1 MADTLLVM
9 GRSIRRK
16 SPGADVHIWQRGNHQ
31 ESVFLSPADNREFLR
46 VLFRGAERFE
56 MRIKGYCLM
65 RNHYHVIASG
75 VRQDSIEKAIGQA
88 NHDYSLY
95 PHRRR
100 EQTGQLWQGRY
111 GSVLL
116 SESHFWTALRYVER
130 NPVEAGI
137 VRTAWEWP
145 WSSARAHLG
154 MEMAG
159 FLDTAKWGERYR
171 AETWREA
178 LERGIYE
185 SSMIERLEAAV
196 RTGRTIESE
205 EFREIAREAFAGK

>member
-1 MADTLLVM
+1 M
-9 GRSIRRK
+9 RQK
-16 SPGADVHIWQRGNHQ
+16 SPRADVHIWQRGNHQ

-46 VLFRGAERFE
+46 LLRRGAERFE
-56 MRIKGYCLM
+56 MRIMGYCLM

-75 VRQDSIEKAIGQA
+75 ERANSIEKAIGQA

-95 PHRRR
+95 LHRRR

-116 SESHFWTALRYVER
+116 SESHFWTAMCFVER

-137 VRTAWEWP
+137 APVAWEWP

-154 MEMAG
+154 MEKAG

-171 AETWREA
+171 AETWRVA
-178 LERGIYE
+178 LEQGIYE
-185 SSMIERLEAAV
+185 SSMIERLEEAV
-196 RTGRTIESE
+196 RTGRTIECE
-205 EFREIAREAFAGK
+205 EFREVARKALAAGK